1 MVNYDNKRW
10 IKLLFLFLIPFAFID
25 TMGWLSVPI
34 VTFTVYVF
42 LGIEEIGVEIE
53 DPFGED
59 ANDLP
64 IDDICIALEKNI
76 EEIEFIIKN

>member
-1 MVNYDNKRW
+1 
-10 IKLLFLFLIPFAFID
+10 
-25 TMGWLSVPI
+25 MGWLTVPI

-76 EEIEFIIKN
+76 KEIEFIIKN